1 MDLKELLGEE
11 LYNQIVTKAGEHKIA
26 IVSDGSFFPKDKFD
40 TVNNDNKEL
49 KTQLK
54 DRDTQLEEL
63 GKKAKG
69 NEELEKQI
77 NELKESNKTTASE
90 YQSKLDKQ
98 AFDFALEKAITGA
111 QAKNPRAVKA
121 LLDLEKIKMDGEK
134 LLGFDDQL
142 TVLKTSDG
150 YLFGEAEKLGG
161 RKPNDTMAPPGSQ
174 TANLQAEYEKAV
186 SGGNMPLA
194 ISIKNRIFRGEEQ
207 GE

>member
-1 MDLKELLGEE
+1 MKELLEKLTKGETTVDDV
-11 LYNQIVTKAGEHKIA
+11 LKAIDEA
-26 IVSDGSFFPKDKFD
+26 DKDKIPRSRL
-40 TVNNDNKEL
+40 NDKIEEAKEL
-49 KTQLK
+49 SKQLK

-77 NELKESNKTTASE
+77 NELKESNKTTATE

-161 RKPNDTMAPPGSQ
+161 RKPNDTTTPPGSQ
-174 TANLQAEYEKAV
+174 AANLQTEYEKAV